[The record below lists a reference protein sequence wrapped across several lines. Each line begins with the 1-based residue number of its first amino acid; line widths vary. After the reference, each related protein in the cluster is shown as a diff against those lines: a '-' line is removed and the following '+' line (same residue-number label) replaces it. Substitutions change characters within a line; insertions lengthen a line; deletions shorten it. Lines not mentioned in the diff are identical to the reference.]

1 MNTKELL
8 KFTIADTNAEIRNS
22 KNKLLSR
29 LKSLQGD
36 IEVEINKI
44 NNEQIYEPTNSL
56 GIVGETGDMIDIL
69 ISDIS
74 ARNDDLKSLMDIK
87 EMSDKE

>member
-1 MNTKELL
+1 MNIEELL
-8 KFTIADTNAEIRNS
+8 KFTIADNNAEIRNS

-29 LKSLQGD
+29 LKSLKRD

-44 NNEQIYEPTNSL
+44 NNEQVYEPTNSL
-56 GIVGETGDMIDIL
+56 GIVGETGDMIDVL

-74 ARNDDLKSLMDIK
+74 ARNDNLKTLMDIK
-87 EMSDKE
+87 EMSDKK

>member
-8 KFTIADTNAEIRNS
+8 NFTIVDTNAQIRNS

-29 LKSLQGD
+29 LKSLQRD
-36 IEVEINKI
+36 INLEINKI
-44 NNEQIYEPTNSL
+44 NNEPIYEPTNSL

-74 ARNDDLKSLMDIK
+74 ARNDDLKSLMNIK
-87 EMSDKE
+87 EISDKE

>member
-1 MNTKELL
+1 MNIEELL
-8 KFTIADTNAEIRNS
+8 KFTIADNNAGIRNS

-29 LKSLQGD
+29 LKSLQRD

-44 NNEQIYEPTNSL
+44 NNEQVYEPTNSL
-56 GIVGETGDMIDIL
+56 GIVGETGNMIDIL

-74 ARNDDLKSLMDIK
+74 ARNDNLKALMDIK
-87 EMSDKE
+87 EMSDKK